1 MEQIKALNALEP
13 FLALTKSATSPSA
26 AIDLITRA
34 TAAPG
39 TYIFTELLLTPQIQA
54 LSNATSE
61 QAAYLSLL
69 KIFSYGTFTDYTS
82 DPSLPTLSPAQT
94 LKLRQLSF
102 LTLAKNPSDLTYPK
116 LQSALSLSTTR
127 DLEDLVISAIYAGL
141 INCTLDPYNQTV
153 LVSSVSPLRDLPPST
168 IPSMLSTLSA
178 WSARCTSTLSSLE
191 SQIASIKAEAQR
203 RHRDEQDWNTH
214 VESLLVTRPHAENLP
229 ALTGPGASGPASTG
243 IMGTLHS
250 FTGRMTRS
258 SGKRNAGVSLE
269 DLDGDKEMDDVDT
282 MGGQQIKDTRS
293 AKKRGFGGLGFGN
306 PADLGSLDHSTDAI
320 GNIGMDI
327 NQ

>member
-13 FLALTKSATSPSA
+13 FLALTKSATSPRA

-54 LSNATSE
+54 LSTGTPE
-61 QAAYLSLL
+61 QASYLTLL
-69 KIFSYGTFTDYTS
+69 EIFSYGTYIDYAS
-82 DPSLPTLSPAQT
+82 NPSLPTLSPAQT

-141 INCTLDPYNQTV
+141 ITCTLDPYNQTV

-178 WSARCTSTLSSLE
+178 WSARCTTTLSSLE
-191 SQIASIKAEAQR
+191 SQIASIKADAQR
-203 RHRDEQDWNTH
+203 RHRDEQDWNAH
-214 VESLLVTRPHAENLP
+214 VESLVEIPPPAESN
-229 ALTGPGASGPASTG
+229 TGATG
-243 IMGTLHS
+243 IMGNIHNL
-250 FTGRMTRS
+250 TGRMTRS
-258 SGKRNAGVSLE
+258 SGKRNAALE
-269 DLDGDKEMDDVDT
+269 DPASDEEMNDVDST
-282 MGGQQIKDTRS
+282 GGQQTKDTRS
-293 AKKRGFGGLGFGN
+293 AKKRGFGGLGFGK
-306 PADLGSLDHSTDAI
+306 
-320 GNIGMDI
+320 
-327 NQ
+327 